1 MNFHKEGIHPSTN
14 SSSYQ
19 IRHKLSV
26 ASRAGSRTTWQLY
39 AMSTIKNYRVAKGT
53 HNREGTHIHN
63 QIIVTEGST
72 TLCKKNLRAAPLME
86 LVYHIPHISRGHK
99 LAFLYINH
107 STTLSC
113 CVKKVGLT
121 AKKSRNLNNIC
132 YLGYRINLL
141 LSMYIC
147 DNWYLQF
154 ILNGLQHFQAIFQ
167 AWTTE
172 AIKGG
177 TIGLIK
183 GSLEYI
189 RNTQTPSN
197 FFDSSANQQTSVQ
210 ALQNT
215 GACQKGQRLSITY

>member
-1 MNFHKEGIHPSTN
+1 MK
-14 SSSYQ
+14 
-19 IRHKLSV
+19 
-26 ASRAGSRTTWQLY
+26 
-39 AMSTIKNYRVAKGT
+39 
-53 HNREGTHIHN
+53 
-63 QIIVTEGST
+63 
-72 TLCKKNLRAAPLME
+72 
-86 LVYHIPHISRGHK
+86 LVYYIPHISRGHK

-113 CVKKVGLT
+113 CIKKVGLT
-121 AKKSRNLNNIC
+121 AEKSWNLDNIC
-132 YLGYRINLL
+132 YLGNRLNLL

-154 ILNGLQHFQAIFQ
+154 ILNGLQHFQALFQ

-197 FFDSSANQQTSVQ
+197 FLDGSADQQTSIQ

-215 GACQKGQRLSITY
+215 WACQKSQRLSITY

>member
-1 MNFHKEGIHPSTN
+1 
-14 SSSYQ
+14 
-19 IRHKLSV
+19 
-26 ASRAGSRTTWQLY
+26 
-39 AMSTIKNYRVAKGT
+39 
-53 HNREGTHIHN
+53 
-63 QIIVTEGST
+63 
-72 TLCKKNLRAAPLME
+72 ME
-86 LVYHIPHISRGHK
+86 LVYHIPHISRCHK
-99 LAFLYINH
+99 LAFFYIYH

-113 CVKKVGLT
+113 CIKKVGLT
-121 AKKSRNLNNIC
+121 AEKSWNLDNIC
-132 YLGYRINLL
+132 YLGNRLNLL

-154 ILNGLQHFQAIFQ
+154 ILNGLQHFQALFQ

-197 FFDSSANQQTSVQ
+197 FLDSSANQQTSVQ

-215 GACQKGQRLSITY
+215 WACQKGQRLSITY